1 MNDIAVNIKNLRK
14 EKGLSQE
21 QFAQALHVTRQTVS
35 AWERGL
41 SRPGLETLEQIA
53 RTLEVEPERLFYG
66 EEEGKKPR
74 YRRVSFWPV
83 LGVVPGWYFGIILLG
98 MTLGRF
104 LGDGDAGILILG
116 QLMLTLCAANGLAGS
131 IIENV
136 VVAGEVIE
144 LYKVFCESPFVQ
156 LNFAPVSDSDY
167 FLPHGGID
175 L

>member
-116 QLMLTLCAANGLAGS
+116 QLMLGML
-131 IIENV
+131 I
-136 VVAGEVIE
+136 
-144 LYKVFCESPFVQ
+144 VFCTCLILDEIR
-156 LNFAPVSDSDY
+156 NRDY
-167 FLPHGGID
+167 YEKAKAEEEEKK
-175 L
+175 

>member
-98 MTLGRF
+98 MPLGRF
-104 LGDGDAGILILG
+104 LGDGDDGILILG
-116 QLMLTLCAANGLAGS
+116 QLMLGML
-131 IIENV
+131 I
-136 VVAGEVIE
+136 
-144 LYKVFCESPFVQ
+144 VFCTCLILDEIR
-156 LNFAPVSDSDY
+156 NRDY
-167 FLPHGGID
+167 YEKAEAEEEEKK
-175 L
+175 

>member
-83 LGVVPGWYFGIILLG
+83 LGVMPGWYFGIILLG

-116 QLMLTLCAANGLAGS
+116 QLMLGML
-131 IIENV
+131 I
-136 VVAGEVIE
+136 
-144 LYKVFCESPFVQ
+144 VFCTCLILDEIR
-156 LNFAPVSDSDY
+156 NRDY
-167 FLPHGGID
+167 YEKAEAEEEEKK
-175 L
+175 

>member
-53 RTLEVEPERLFYG
+53 RTPEVEPERLFYG

-83 LGVVPGWYFGIILLG
+83 LGVMPGWYFGIILLG

-116 QLMLTLCAANGLAGS
+116 QLMLGML
-131 IIENV
+131 I
-136 VVAGEVIE
+136 
-144 LYKVFCESPFVQ
+144 VFCTCLILDEIR
-156 LNFAPVSDSDY
+156 NREYYEKAKAEEEEKK
-167 FLPHGGID
+167 
-175 L
+175 

>member
-104 LGDGDAGILILG
+104 LGDGDDGILILG
-116 QLMLTLCAANGLAGS
+116 QLMLGML
-131 IIENV
+131 I
-136 VVAGEVIE
+136 
-144 LYKVFCESPFVQ
+144 VFCTCLILDEIR
-156 LNFAPVSDSDY
+156 NRDY
-167 FLPHGGID
+167 YEKAEAEEEEKK
-175 L
+175 

>member
-21 QFAQALHVTRQTVS
+21 QFAQTLHVTRQTVS

-116 QLMLTLCAANGLAGS
+116 QLMLGML
-131 IIENV
+131 I
-136 VVAGEVIE
+136 
-144 LYKVFCESPFVQ
+144 VFCTCLILDEIH
-156 LNFAPVSDSDY
+156 NRDY
-167 FLPHGGID
+167 YEKAEAEEEEKK
-175 L
+175 